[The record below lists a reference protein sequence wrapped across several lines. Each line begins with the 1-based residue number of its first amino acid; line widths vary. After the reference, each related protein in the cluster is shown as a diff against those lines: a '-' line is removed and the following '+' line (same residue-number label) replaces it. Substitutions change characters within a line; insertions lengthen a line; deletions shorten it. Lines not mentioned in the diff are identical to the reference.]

1 MLEWITKNQD
11 MILQAIGLS
20 LFCTV
25 VLGLFLLIVTAF
37 IDRARE
43 VKQIEEDGSA
53 KQAESVRTGYTNI
66 DKYFSGMEDAASAL
80 KESRSLARVIQA
92 TIAYDLSQA
101 GVPGEVKWA
110 AAKAVMRELFDV
122 EIED

>member
-20 LFCTV
+20 LVCTV

-37 IDRARE
+37 IDHARE

-53 KQAESVRTGYTNI
+53 KQAESVRAGCTNI
-66 DKYFSGMEDAASAL
+66 DKYYSGMEDVASAL

-101 GVPGEVKWA
+101 GVPEQVKWA

-122 EIED
+122 EIGD